1 MICQLGEEIC
11 PGKLIGE
18 HLAIIV
24 KSAAV
29 TNDVTNDVTNLAAFL
44 EPSRVR
50 GLVGPKVCHCQQ
62 STPAISQSTNSGL
75 PRVGQC

>member
-18 HLAIIV
+18 HHAIIV

-29 TNDVTNDVTNLAAFL
+29 TNG
-44 EPSRVR
+44 PSG
-50 GLVGPKVCHCQQ
+50 GLLGAQQ
-62 STPAISQSTNSGL
+62 G
-75 PRVGQC
+75 